1 MSKYPEINSKAPDNL
16 EIRQRQG
23 GLNRVVQGLNKPD
36 QANLSHPPLPDMA
49 PRANAWIKNCQEET
63 RTKRTI
69 KVTTSQIVT
78 LTTTSRKQRI
88 FNFIPHWDTQIF
100 KSSIS
105 FTLGTRRE
113 SSTQRAARRGIGE
126 YWNLCNIFD
135 FQLYVSS
142 LNLHWPLLANEEANL
157 TAESGNKTISSQRRG
172 EFGNKQL
179 EVGIRPLV
187 ANEEANLAAERI
199 KNRKSSL

>member
-49 PRANAWIKNCQEET
+49 PRANAWIKNCQEEI

-78 LTTTSRKQRI
+78 LTTSSRKQRI
-88 FNFIPHWDTQIF
+88 FNFILNWDKQFFNFNFI
-100 KSSIS
+100 
-105 FTLGTRRE
+105 TLGTRGE

-142 LNLHWPLLANEEANL
+142 LNQTSRYQP
-157 TAESGNKTISSQRRG
+157 KKRR
-172 EFGNKQL
+172 
-179 EVGIRPLV
+179 IDS
-187 ANEEANLAAERI
+187 
-199 KNRKSSL
+199 RKWE